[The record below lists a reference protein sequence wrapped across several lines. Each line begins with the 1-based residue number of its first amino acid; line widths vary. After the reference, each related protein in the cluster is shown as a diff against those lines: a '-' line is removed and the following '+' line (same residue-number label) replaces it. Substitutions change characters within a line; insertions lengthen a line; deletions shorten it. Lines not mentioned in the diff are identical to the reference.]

1 MTQTKASGGF
11 WAFLAANFRLQAS
24 DFLMVPVWGAAIW
37 AGTTALMA
45 AVSFFAAADGE
56 VFDQE
61 IFSVGVPGIA
71 AMGYTVVMG
80 LLVTVGRVTL
90 EFKTGVQMSVP
101 RRRMLAATAAL
112 SAATALE
119 TLALAWVL
127 NRLWLILFG
136 RFMAEPVDVLGMMP
150 LWGWLAAL
158 VLPVTTGLLSG
169 AIVLRFGAKGGWTL
183 YALFM
188 AACWLPGLVGDRFA
202 HDLDRILPWLLPLLP
217 WLAAAA
223 AAAELIAAVLLLR
236 RIPVND

>member
-1 MTQTKASGGF
+1 MTQSKPSRGL
-11 WAFLAANFRLQAS
+11 WSFLAANFRLQAS
-24 DFLMVPVWGAAIW
+24 DFLLVPVWGAAIW

-71 AMGYTVVMG
+71 AMGYAVVMG
-80 LLVTVGRVTL
+80 LMVTVGRVTL
-90 EFKTGVQMSVP
+90 EFKIGVQMSVP

-112 SAATALE
+112 SAATSLE
-119 TLALAWVL
+119 TLALAWAL
-127 NRLWLILFG
+127 NRLWGILFG

-150 LWGWLAAL
+150 LWGWLTAL
-158 VLPVTTGLLSG
+158 VLPVTTGLLGG
-169 AIVLRFGAKGGWTL
+169 AIILRFGARGGWTL

-188 AACWLPGLVGDRFA
+188 AACWLPGLVGDRFK

-217 WLAAAA
+217 WLVAAV
-223 AAAELIAAVLLLR
+223 AAAELIAAVFLLWR
-236 RIPVND
+236 VPVND